1 MIKEKLELKMIVDL
15 LTKKNYIL
23 DMIINITLNQK
34 IIIGDTELREIFIS
48 MNEEKQKHIDEVITI
63 DRVFERKVKKIE
75 YAFEDENFIK
85 ENRILVLEMQEKVK
99 VLLEKDEKIRH
110 IETVNRNILDKN
122 KKNINALDAYNHMKK
137 K

>member
-15 LTKKNYIL
+15 LTKKIYIL

-85 ENRILVLEMQEKVK
+85 ENRVLVLEMQEKVK

-122 KKNINALDAYNHMKK
+122 KKNIKALDAYNHMKK